1 MVANEIIA
9 LDIGTVRTGLA
20 RASSTARLAEPLKTV
35 ATTELAEELRRL
47 TSQKAVSKIIVGL
60 PRNLAGDDTNQTEWV
75 RHFVEDLRTELP
87 GTDFFWQ
94 DEALTTVAASQ
105 SADKKATDP
114 DAMAASIILQDFLD
128 SEASA

>member
-87 GTDFFWQ
+87 DTDFFWQ